1 MRLFALLVAVALA
14 LPSLAAQ
21 EKKPA
26 PRKPAGKP
34 LAHAKPT
41 PQQIRRFDEL
51 EKKEQQDE
59 EKKERQKEKK
69 K

>member
-1 MRLFALLVAVALA
+1 MRLFALLVALTLA

-21 EKKPA
+21 ENKPA
-26 PRKPAGKP
+26 PRKATGKP
-34 LAHAKPT
+34 MAHAKPT

-51 EKKEQQDE
+51 EKKEQKE
-59 EKKERQKEKK
+59 ENKERQKEKK

>member
-1 MRLFALLVAVALA
+1 MRLLALLLAVTLA

-21 EKKPA
+21 EEKPA
-26 PRKPAGKP
+26 PRRTTAKP

-51 EKKEQQDE
+51 EKKEQQKE
-59 EKKERQKEKK
+59 QKKEPQKGKK

>member
-51 EKKEQQDE
+51 EKKEQKE
-59 EKKERQKEKK
+59 EKNERQKEKK

>member
-1 MRLFALLVAVALA
+1 LRLFALLAALTLA

-26 PRKPAGKP
+26 PRKTTAKP
-34 LAHAKPT
+34 VAHAKPT

-51 EKKEQQDE
+51 EKKEQQ
-59 EKKERQKEKK
+59 KEKK
-69 K
+69 KK